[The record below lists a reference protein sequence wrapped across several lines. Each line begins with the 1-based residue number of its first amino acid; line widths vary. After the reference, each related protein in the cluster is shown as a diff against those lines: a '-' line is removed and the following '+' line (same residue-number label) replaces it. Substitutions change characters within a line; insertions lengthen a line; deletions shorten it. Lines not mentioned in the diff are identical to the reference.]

1 MTTVGYG
8 DVFPKSYGGRLLG
21 AFICLWG
28 VLLVSLFV
36 VTISDFLGFSH
47 PEKNSYLL
55 IKRLVFREEL
65 RKAAG
70 KVIASMYKFKLLNRH
85 LKNRISGN
93 PFLDSSSDRRLLTNA
108 DFKFRRTLLEFRK
121 KALERRQFED
131 NTELIFLSKNVDN
144 MGEELEVIKEKQEEL
159 KTKQIKIF
167 AAIKLL
173 CDIDTHLNRAPAEHE
188 EGEGEQENSES
199 PSINPKLRNWDKN
212 DDYSENE
219 QTNLDD
225 KENSDKGHVP
235 PKPGKVGKAASYNK
249 DHKREAKSP
258 LFALNADK
266 SYSDNE

>member
-1 MTTVGYG
+1 M
-8 DVFPKSYGGRLLG
+8 
-21 AFICLWG
+21 
-28 VLLVSLFV
+28 SLFV

-70 KVIASMYKFKLLNRH
+70 KVIASMYKLKLLNRH
-85 LKNRISGN
+85 LKSRISGN

-121 KALERRQFED
+121 KSLERRQFED

-144 MGEELEVIKEKQEEL
+144 MGEELEVIKEKQEVL
-159 KTKQIKIF
+159 KKKQIKIF

-173 CDIDTHLNRAPAEHE
+173 CDIDAHLNRAPNQQEDE
-188 EGEGEQENSES
+188 EEQENSDS
-199 PSINPKLRNWDKN
+199 PSLNPKLRNWDNAEANQEN
-212 DDYSENE
+212 D

-225 KENSDKGHVP
+225 KENSERDYES
-235 PKPGKVGKAASYNK
+235 PKPTKVAKTGSYNSSK
-249 DHKREAKSP
+249 NREPKNP
-258 LFALNADK
+258 LYALNMDR
-266 SYSDNE
+266 SYSDNG